1 MELGARLRAFAAF
14 VRRRSFAGAAEE
26 LRISQPA
33 VSQHIAG
40 LERQLGIKIIER
52 RSRELTAAGELL
64 ASHVLRAEALLGQ
77 GALCVRALRQSE
89 TGSLSIMASGTPGAY
104 LLPEV
109 IAKFQQACP
118 GVRVEFAI
126 GNARDVV
133 RAVRTH
139 HAEIGVVGAF
149 RTAPEIEAEL
159 LIEDQLVFVGP
170 PSLKR
175 KRLSRDDVESMTW
188 ISREEGSGT
197 SALAESIVGDLGI
210 VPRYRLA
217 LPSWEAIKLAVR
229 GGHGIAACSRLAV
242 AEELK
247 TGSLIVLPIFPSKI
261 RRTFSVI
268 RIRDAGLTP
277 AAQRFLGMLREHCT
291 GLTLSP
297 HRGKHPPPVRKRA
310 RSRPSG
316 ALNTRKTRHVGA
328 L

>member
-1 MELGARLRAFAAF
+1 
-14 VRRRSFAGAAEE
+14 
-26 LRISQPA
+26 
-33 VSQHIAG
+33 
-40 LERQLGIKIIER
+40 
-52 RSRELTAAGELL
+52 
-64 ASHVLRAEALLGQ
+64 
-77 GALCVRALRQSE
+77 
-89 TGSLSIMASGTPGAY
+89 
-104 LLPEV
+104 
-109 IAKFQQACP
+109 
-118 GVRVEFAI
+118 
-126 GNARDVV
+126 
-133 RAVRTH
+133 
-139 HAEIGVVGAF
+139 
-149 RTAPEIEAEL
+149 

-175 KRLSRDDVESMTW
+175 KRLSRDDVEAMTW

-277 AAQRFLGMLREHCT
+277 AAQRFLGMLREHCAD
-291 GLTLSP
+291 LDLSR
-297 HRGKHPPPVRKRA
+297 HGGKRPRPVRKRPRA
-310 RSRPSG
+310 LQSRP
-316 ALNTRKTRHVGA
+316 L
-328 L
+328 